1 MNKRKFSIVF
11 LLVLV
16 YATNFAQLKI
26 RVVTDKQHTV
36 RSLTI
41 DPGIGFHTNFGSDLL
56 LSTLVQW
63 NPLKYLSLATHSSF
77 AFNNILQRNFNGI
90 NTGYNYSILQK
101 FGAGTTLYS
110 KRSSHT
116 FLLMAG
122 MKYTSFRETMK
133 NQDNLPVRASIQS
146 FSPDYGW
153 MYALRKGVKNRFFVF
168 RMYVPLYPW
177 PIKGSSISYA
187 DGNMNNI
194 ALELGLGLKIK

>member
-26 RVVTDKQHTV
+26 RVVTDKHHTV
-36 RSLTI
+36 RSFTI
-41 DPGIGFHTNFGSDLL
+41 DPAIGFHTNFGSDFL

-63 NPLKYLSLATHSSF
+63 NPLKYLSLASHSSF
-77 AFNNILQRNFNGI
+77 AFNNIFQRDFNGVKT
-90 NTGYNYSILQK
+90 NYNYSILQK

-110 KRSSHT
+110 RKSSNT

-122 MKYTSFRETMK
+122 MKYTSFKETMK
-133 NQDNLPVRASIQS
+133 NPDNQPIKAAINS
-146 FSPDYGW
+146 FSPDYGL
-153 MYALRKGVKNRFFVF
+153 MYALRKGVKNRFFTF

-177 PIKGSSISYA
+177 PMKGSDISYA
-187 DGNMNNI
+187 DGNLNNI
-194 ALELGLGLKIK
+194 ALELGVGLKIK